1 MGQIN
6 VKRNA
11 SKEGSQA
18 LKIPRI
24 EIELSTVQTSVANLQ
39 AELDAAQAQ
48 LDEAANLLGGVIR
61 TNTQVLQ
68 ENTTLPGEYSGYVVG
83 PLRVPYGVFL
93 KINDGARLVIL

>member
-11 SKEGSQA
+11 NKEGSQA

-24 EIELSTVQTSVANLQ
+24 EIELGSVQTSLSTLQ
-39 AELDAAQAQ
+39 AELNAAQAQ
-48 LDEAANLLGGVIR
+48 IDEAANLLGGVIR

-68 ENTTLPGEYSGYVVG
+68 ESTVLPGEFSGTVVG
-83 PLRVPYGVFL
+83 PLRVPYGIFL

>member
-24 EIELSTVQTSVANLQ
+24 EIELGAVQNSLSSLQ

-68 ENTTLPGEYSGYVVG
+68 ENAVLPEGYSGYVVG
-83 PLRVPYGVFL
+83 PLRIPYGKFL
-93 KINDGARLVIL
+93 KVNEGARLVIL